1 MHLQGQ
7 NKVKIKIKGRISNK
21 ASMDLG
27 DKIDITE
34 KEAFRAVEDK
44 ILNQIKFSKKK
55 YQLKDSQ
62 TS

>member
-1 MHLQGQ
+1 MHLQGS

-27 DKIDITE
+27 DKIEISD

-44 ILNQIKFSKKK
+44 ILN
-55 YQLKDSQ
+55 
-62 TS
+62 